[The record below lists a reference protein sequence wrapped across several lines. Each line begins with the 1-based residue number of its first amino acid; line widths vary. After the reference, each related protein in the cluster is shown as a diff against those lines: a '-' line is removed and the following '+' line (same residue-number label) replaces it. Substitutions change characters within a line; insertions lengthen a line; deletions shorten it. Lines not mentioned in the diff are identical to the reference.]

1 MRVVL
6 LGPPGAGKGTQAK
19 KLKDKLSLVHIA
31 TGDLLREAVVK
42 KTPLGKEAQSFMKE
56 GKLVPDYIIL
66 EILRNKIKE
75 ERKGFILDGFPRNLF
90 QAKKL
95 DDFLDKENKKL
106 DWVINLEIRESVII
120 ERLTSRLICPQC
132 GHIYNRENLNESRKV
147 CQVCGAS
154 LFRRNDDNPETVKE
168 RIRVYLEHTYPL
180 IDYYRRRKVLL
191 NVQGEGSPE
200 EVFQEIVNLLKEGK
214 KSCPKRN

>member
-19 KLKDKLSLVHIA
+19 KLKDKLGLIHIA
-31 TGDLLREAVVK
+31 TGDLLREAVAK
-42 KTPLGKEAQSFMKE
+42 KTPLGQQAESFMKE

-66 EILRNKIKE
+66 EILRDKIKQE
-75 ERKGFILDGFPRNLF
+75 SKGFILDGFPRNLF

-95 DDFLDKENKKL
+95 DDFLDRENKRL
-106 DWVINLEIRESVII
+106 DRVINLEIRESVII
-120 ERLTSRLICPQC
+120 ERLIGRLVCPEC
-132 GHIYNRENLNESRKV
+132 GHIYNKENLDKSIKI
-147 CQVCGAS
+147 CQICGAS
-154 LFRRNDDNPETVKE
+154 LFRRTDDNPETIKE

-180 IDYYRRRKVLL
+180 IDYYRKRKVLS
-191 NVQGEGSPE
+191 NIQAEGSPE
-200 EVFQEIVNLLKEGK
+200 EIFQEIVNLLKREK